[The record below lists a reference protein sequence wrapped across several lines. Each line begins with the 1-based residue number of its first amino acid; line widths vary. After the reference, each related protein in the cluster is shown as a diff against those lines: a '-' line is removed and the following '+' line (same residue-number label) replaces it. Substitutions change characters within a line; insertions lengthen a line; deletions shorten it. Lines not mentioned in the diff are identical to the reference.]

1 MKYTALISLVAL
13 LAVSVSAQAAGDVEA
28 GKAKAQAC
36 FACHGVNGVSTNPAW
51 PKLAGQGADYIAK
64 QLADFKS
71 GKRTEPLMVAQ
82 VAGLSPQ
89 DMADL
94 GAFFAAQKPDI
105 GAADEKLVELGQKI
119 YRAGNKETGVSAC
132 MACHS
137 PTGAGNPPAKF
148 PRLGGQHAP
157 YVVKAL
163 KDFRSGKRTNDPA
176 KMMQNIAAH
185 MSDAE
190 IEAVASYVQGLH

>member
-1 MKYTALISLVAL
+1 MKYKALISVITL
-13 LAVSVSAQAAGDVEA
+13 LAVTVAAQAAGDPEA
-28 GKAKAQAC
+28 GKTKAQAC
-36 FACHGVNGVSTNPAW
+36 FACHGVNGVSTNPVW

-64 QLADFKS
+64 QLGDFKS

-82 VAGLSPQ
+82 VASLSPQ

-94 GAFFAAQKPDI
+94 GAFFAAQKPNI
-105 GAADEKLVELGQKI
+105 GAADEKLVSLGEKI
-119 YRAGNKETGVSAC
+119 YRGGNKQSGVAAC

-137 PTGAGNPPAKF
+137 PDGAGNPPARF

-157 YVVKAL
+157 YVTKAL

-176 KMMQNIAAH
+176 KMMQNIAAR
-185 MSDAE
+185 MTDAE

>member
-1 MKYTALISLVAL
+1 MKYTALISLLTL
-13 LAVSVSAQAAGDVEA
+13 LAVSVSVQAAGDPEA

-36 FACHGVNGVSTNPAW
+36 FACHGVNGVSTNPVW

-64 QLADFKS
+64 QLADFKA
-71 GKRTEPLMVAQ
+71 GKRIAPLMQAQ
-82 VAGLSPQ
+82 VASLSSQ

-94 GAFFAAQKPDI
+94 AAFFASQKPNI
-105 GAADEKLVELGQKI
+105 GAADKNLVKLGEKI
-119 YRAGNKETGVSAC
+119 YRGGNKETGVSAC

-137 PTGAGNPPAKF
+137 PTGSGNPPARF
-148 PRLGGQHAP
+148 PRLGGQHAQ

-176 KMMQNIAAH
+176 KMMRMIAGH

-190 IEAVASYVQGLH
+190 IKAVASYVEGLH

>member
-119 YRAGNKETGVSAC
+119 YRGGNKETGVSAC

>member
-71 GKRTEPLMVAQ
+71 GKRTEPLMAAQ

>member
-1 MKYTALISLVAL
+1 MKYTALISLVTL

-119 YRAGNKETGVSAC
+119 YRGGNKETGVSAC
-132 MACHS
+132 MGCHS

>member
-1 MKYTALISLVAL
+1 MKYTALISLLSL
-13 LAVSVSAQAAGDVEA
+13 LAMSVQAAGDPEA

-36 FACHGVNGVSTNPAW
+36 IACHGVNGVSTNPAW
-51 PKLAGQGADYIAK
+51 PKLAGQGAGYTAK
-64 QLADFKS
+64 QLADFKA
-71 GKRTEPLMVAQ
+71 GKRNEPLMVAQ
-82 VAGLSPQ
+82 VASLSPQ

-94 GAFFAAQKPDI
+94 GAYFEAQKPDI
-105 GAADEKLVELGQKI
+105 GAADENLVELGEKI
-119 YRAGNKETGVSAC
+119 YRGGNKETGVSAC
-132 MACHS
+132 IACHS
-137 PTGAGNPPAKF
+137 PTGAGNPPAKY

-163 KDFRSGKRTNDPA
+163 KDFRDGKRSNDPA
-176 KMMQNIAAH
+176 RMMQSIAAK